1 MTLSWVMA
9 GPSASDDCCSD
20 CDSYLTPAPFLARCS
35 DYDGRTALHLA
46 ACEGHQ
52 GVVSVLLEQASVNI
66 NATDRG
72 HRTALQE
79 AIAHRQVCYSVVR
92 RRCRRPSRTDRCGCA
107 ALAGGSE
114 AITSGLLRH
123 RSDADA
129 DAPGRKQPQ
138 RNQNA
143 TQPKTVGSW
152 PV

>member
-1 MTLSWVMA
+1 MA
-9 GPSASDDCCSD
+9 GPSTSDDCCSD

-79 AIAHRQVCYSVVR
+79 AIAHRQVLTLTLTLTLS
-92 RRCRRPSRTDRCGCA
+92 CRRPSHTARCV
-107 ALAGGSE
+107 
-114 AITSGLLRH
+114 I
-123 RSDADA
+123 
-129 DAPGRKQPQ
+129 
-138 RNQNA
+138 
-143 TQPKTVGSW
+143 V
-152 PV
+152 